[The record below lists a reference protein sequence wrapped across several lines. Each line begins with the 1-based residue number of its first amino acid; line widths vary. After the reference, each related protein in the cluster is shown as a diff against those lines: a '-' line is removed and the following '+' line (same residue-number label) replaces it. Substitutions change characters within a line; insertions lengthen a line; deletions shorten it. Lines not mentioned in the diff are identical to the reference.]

1 LNFFFEIY
9 AAHGHLKGYKLE
21 CGKDMM
27 RPAWRGS
34 NVAKRENRTFN
45 TETEVINL
53 CIAVEALDEIQI
65 ALDDFREHFDYN
77 YNAYYCTWL
86 TEMLNN
92 VRWGAQDY
100 VRQESELSLK
110 RSDGSYP
117 KLVDHPIARQW
128 YNRLITKVRAK
139 PNFAR
144 FVGSSIF
151 KSELFPNG
159 VT

>member
-1 LNFFFEIY
+1 
-9 AAHGHLKGYKLE
+9 
-21 CGKDMM
+21 MM

-77 YNAYYCTWL
+77 YIAYYCTWL

-92 VRWGAQDY
+92 VRRARKITSAKSLNFRSSDRMA
-100 VRQESELSLK
+100 VILSWLTI
-110 RSDGSYP
+110 R
-117 KLVDHPIARQW
+117 
-128 YNRLITKVRAK
+128 
-139 PNFAR
+139 
-144 FVGSSIF
+144 
-151 KSELFPNG
+151 
-159 VT
+159 